1 MCYILFCLR
10 RLRAFDGEIMRFVF
24 NLQKYDI
31 FFVWQKVFIKKFN
44 VDVQFCACSVFGWL
58 FSLSMAKNSPLSTI
72 SMLLVL
78 FSID

>member
-44 VDVQFCACSVFGWL
+44 LDVQFCACSVSERSFCAVGGEKFPTFNHL
-58 FSLSMAKNSPLSTI
+58 DAAYFVFA
-72 SMLLVL
+72 
-78 FSID
+78 

>member
-44 VDVQFCACSVFGWL
+44 LDVQFCACSVFGRSFCAVGGEKFPTFNHL
-58 FSLSMAKNSPLSTI
+58 DAACFVFA
-72 SMLLVL
+72 
-78 FSID
+78 